1 MDFFVSTRMQGK
13 RILLG
18 ITGSIAAYKSA
29 MLVRLLVKAGAEV
42 RVVMTRSATD
52 FITPLTL
59 SVLSK
64 NDVTTSSHDTSN
76 GHWNNHVELGL
87 WADAFIIAP
96 ASANTIGKMA
106 NGLTGNHLLDCYLS
120 ARCPV
125 FIAPAMDLDML
136 QHPSVQANLKK
147 LSGFPNHHIIA
158 PAEGELASG
167 LFGEGRMEEPE
178 TIFKTVEDFFFANLP
193 LKGKKALVTAGPTHE
208 AIDPVR
214 FIGNRSSG
222 RMGFAIAEELAK
234 RGAEVKLITGPS
246 HLKLKDHSVK
256 RTDVVSADEM
266 LNACMK
272 DFPEMDIIVMSAAV
286 ADYKPGEVQDRKIS
300 KKNNLNSLSL
310 VSTTDILKSMGDKK
324 RKNQFLVGFALET
337 HDEVSHAKEKL
348 EKKNLDMI
356 VLNSLNDEGAGFEFS
371 TNKVTFIE
379 RSGKQQSFALK
390 EKSEVARDLVDM
402 VMHSINRNK

>member
-1 MDFFVSTRMQGK
+1 MDFFVSTLMQGK

-18 ITGSIAAYKSA
+18 ISGSIAAYKSA
-29 MLVRLLVKAGAEV
+29 VLVRLLVKAGAEV
-42 RVVMTRSATD
+42 KVVMTPSSTQ
-52 FITPLTL
+52 FIAPLTF

-64 NDVTTSSHDTSN
+64 NDVIVSSHEKSS
-76 GHWNNHVELGL
+76 GHWHNHVDLGM
-87 WADAFIIAP
+87 WADAFVIAP

-125 FIAPAMDLDML
+125 FIAPAMDLDMFA
-136 QHPSVQANLKK
+136 HPSVQANLKV
-147 LSGFPNHHIIA
+147 LAGFRNHHIIA

-178 TIFKTVEDFFFANLP
+178 NIFKVLGDFFFADLP

-222 RMGFAIAEELAK
+222 RMGFAVAEELAR
-234 RGAEVKLITGPS
+234 RGAEVKLVSGPS
-246 HLKLKDHSVK
+246 SLTLNDHSVIRK
-256 RTDVVSADEM
+256 NVVSADEM
-266 LNACMK
+266 LKACMEE
-272 DFPEMDIIVMSAAV
+272 FPEMDIIVMSAAV
-286 ADYKPGEVQDRKIS
+286 ADYKPEEVQDRKIS

-310 VSTTDILKSMGDKK
+310 VSTTDILKSMGEKK
-324 RKNQFLVGFALET
+324 KKNQFLVGFALET
-337 HDEVSHAKEKL
+337 HDELAHAKEKL

-356 VLNSLNDEGAGFEFS
+356 VLNSMNDEGAGFDVS

-379 RSGKQQSFALK
+379 RNGVQKSFSLK
-390 EKSEVARDLVDM
+390 PKTEVARDLVDA
-402 VMHSINRNK
+402 VMNSLNRKK